1 MKPWDIEGKWSVSH
15 FGWAEDVRKEM
26 PLLPKK
32 VLIRDVTF
40 REGDDCV
47 GYRVS
52 VEDKLA
58 GSDLRA
64 REPLP
69 VIAVAHADSDPRLC
83 PERAGR
89 CQCKDDSAPC
99 HGRH

>member
-15 FGWAEDVRKEM
+15 FGWAEELRKDM

-40 REGDDCV
+40 PEGDDCV

-52 VEDKLA
+52 VEDKLEMLRLAVEMGSRRSTSA
-58 GSDLRA
+58 GLRCTSTSMNSGK
-64 REPLP
+64 R
-69 VIAVAHADSDPRLC
+69 
-83 PERAGR
+83 
-89 CQCKDDSAPC
+89 
-99 HGRH
+99 